1 MPRTTLIGLV
11 LFAAGAFMPA
21 RADSIVYR
29 GREYSGV
36 IVEELTNQYVVHFP
50 ETGRKKYFSKEDVS
64 SVEISGKRRGPRSR
78 SRTRFRISGPLLA
91 PEPSEPPAL
100 RRPSRPP

>member
-64 SVEISGKRRGPRSR
+64 SVEISGKTARSFPWSAWSTR
-78 SRTRFRISGPLLA
+78 SS
-91 PEPSEPPAL
+91 
-100 RRPSRPP
+100 